1 MDELVAT
8 GILRLPAGQDALINH
23 AQDYL
28 PLDSTS
34 MFPLITHIPHPLSQ
48 DVWLWAVH
56 PCRTQE
62 HVDELVHDEQ
72 ASEEHD
78 DWDECRW
85 RVRWLQVWM
94 MVVSSIVKMG
104 GG

>member
-1 MDELVAT
+1 M
-8 GILRLPAGQDALINH
+8 
-23 AQDYL
+23 
-28 PLDSTS
+28 
-34 MFPLITHIPHPLSQ
+34 
-48 DVWLWAVH
+48 WLWAVH

-85 RVRWLQVWM
+85 RVRWLQLWM

-104 GG
+104 GGRWIRGMVAAVAAEMEFNVCVWAK